1 MSSHSTPHLF
11 TELVMF
17 SLRKGLR
24 GNHKKSLQR
33 PRTKVRGFFL
43 SYRFPSPEN
52 TGMNKT
58 GNENKFGTIDLY

>member
-1 MSSHSTPHLF
+1 MLYPSTPHYS
-11 TELVMF
+11 TELVLF
-17 SLRKGLR
+17 YLEKGLR

-33 PRTKVRGFFL
+33 PRTKVRGFFM

-58 GNENKFGTIDLY
+58 GNENKFETIDLY